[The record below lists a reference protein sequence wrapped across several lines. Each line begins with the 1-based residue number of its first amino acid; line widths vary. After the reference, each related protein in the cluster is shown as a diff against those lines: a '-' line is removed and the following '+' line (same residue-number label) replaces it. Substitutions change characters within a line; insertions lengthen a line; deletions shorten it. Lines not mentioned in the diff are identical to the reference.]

1 MSDLEKTLAKWR
13 TSGSLRFLAHELDV
27 TTKQVTRWWD
37 LIRIPGSYRT
47 PKGQRRIRYDEQTI
61 KTVRER
67 VDASKATNIA
77 IRYRLRS
84 INCSGKVIGTEDC
97 RTMQDLYRRALQCG
111 LNRQEA
117 GNLAF
122 RPRLPK
128 PPLAGDDLW
137 FDLHQTI
144 TRTLVEDVL
153 SQDLPLDIETWLELK
168 ATSDD
173 ASFRSAAKQAWM
185 RFLRN
190 NSQTD
195 DSFDDFA
202 SRKPR
207 RFRLKEYKELMHS
220 PTRASFFTKLDALQ
234 EVESRVLKLPAKTSG
249 RFRRLVEEE
258 PKKAAIMN
266 AALKLELLEKP
277 ITRGNL
283 ADLLE
288 ISRPAL
294 YRTYGAQ
301 LIKDAIREARKESLS
316 ITVTQPQGASAWFH
330 LDGKGK
336 IRCPSVVP
344 RDYSDA
350 QQRGKPICDDNRRE
364 SIEKI
369 ASDEAVSQWIKGFS
383 QNDIDS
389 GLELGWLKRDET
401 GNLCYTASNYPAPVQ
416 PF

>member
-1 MSDLEKTLAKWR
+1 MSDSEETLTKWR
-13 TSGSLRFLAHELDV
+13 ASGSLQFLAHELNV

-37 LIRIPGSYRT
+37 LIGIPGSHRT

-61 KTVRER
+61 KTVCER
-67 VDASKATNIA
+67 VDASKTTNIE
-77 IRYRLRS
+77 IRYRLPS
-84 INCSGKVIGTEDC
+84 INYKGKVIRTEDC
-97 RTMQDLYRRALQCG
+97 RTMQDLYRCALKSG
-111 LNRQEA
+111 LSIQA
-117 GNLAF
+117 AKNLAF

-128 PPLAGDDLW
+128 PPLAGVDLW

-153 SQDLPLDIETWLELK
+153 SQELPLSIDTWRELK

-185 RFLRN
+185 QFLRN

-195 DSFDDFA
+195 DSFDEFA
-202 SRKPR
+202 SRSPR

-249 RFRRLVEEE
+249 KFRRLVATK
-258 PKKAAIMN
+258 PKKAVIMN
-266 AALKLELLEKP
+266 AALKLELQEKP

-294 YRTYGAQ
+294 YRIYGAQ
-301 LIKDAIREARKESLS
+301 LIKDSLTKARKESLS
-316 ITVTQPQGASAWFH
+316 ITVTRPHGASSWFH
-330 LDGKGK
+330 LDSKGK
-336 IRCPSVVP
+336 PRCPSVVP
-344 RDYSDA
+344 TDYSDA
-350 QQRGKPICDDNRRE
+350 QPRGKRIRYDNRRE
-364 SIEKI
+364 SIEKNT
-369 ASDEAVSQWIKGFS
+369 SDEAVSQWIKGLS

-389 GLELGWLKRDET
+389 GLKVGWLKRDET
-401 GNLCYTASNYPAPVQ
+401 GTLCYTASHYPLSVQ
-416 PF
+416 PS